1 MDKVIIS
8 CKNNDF
14 LVYPKLFIVF
24 FNIHIK

>member
-1 MDKVIIS
+1 MDKVIIGS
-8 CKNNDF
+8 KDNDF